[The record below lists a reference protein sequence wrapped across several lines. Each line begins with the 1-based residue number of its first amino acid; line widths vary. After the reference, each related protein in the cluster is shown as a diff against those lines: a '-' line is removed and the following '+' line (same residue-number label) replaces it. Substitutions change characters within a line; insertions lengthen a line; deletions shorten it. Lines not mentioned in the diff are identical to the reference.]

1 MTAYVNQ
8 KHIVTA
14 VDVDVFSNNCGIL
27 LLTEH
32 ILTQNEAITLVT
44 ELTDQ
49 DYVEQYLNN
58 EGAQGL
64 FEALDLLKDQGW
76 VSFDPNI
83 LQSSMYIIVNQQ
95 NLKVTHDYHMH
106 DRIDGTINEY

>member
-14 VDVDVFSNNCGIL
+14 VDGCFSNNCGIYIL

-76 VSFDPNI
+76 VSFDSGI
-83 LQSSMYIIVNQQ
+83 FQSSMCISKSAEFVSNSS
-95 NLKVTHDYHMH
+95 LYHMH
-106 DRIDGTINEY
+106 GRIDGTINE